1 MRVVKAVPAVGR
13 RTTVLE
19 PETPQQVGGIS
30 ISSSASPFT
39 VARSRKGRLRRFR
52 KLVRLATRR
61 TYWKPLKHR
70 VAAAIEH
77 ESVSFT
83 HSFRTIIDVGAHHGQ
98 FALFASHQY
107 PNARLHCV
115 EPLPEALP
123 KLEAVLPRG
132 RAVIHRFAAA
142 RASGFRDYHVS
153 RCSDSSSLL
162 AITDL
167 YTTAFP
173 GTEQARTAVVEC
185 RRLDQ
190 FLAPDDLDQPCLLK
204 IDVQG
209 SELEVLE
216 GAQGIF
222 GCIDEVLV
230 ECSFVEFYRGQALI
244 DDVVSYLRARGFRLT
259 GVFSVVRDAIGQC
272 LQADVLFARDG

>member
-1 MRVVKAVPAVGR
+1 MRVVKSVSEVGR
-13 RTTVLE
+13 RATVLE
-19 PETPQQVGGIS
+19 RETPQDLGGIP
-30 ISSSASPFT
+30 ISSSALPST
-39 VARSRKGRLRRFR
+39 VARSRKGRLRRLR
-52 KLVRLATRR
+52 KLVRLAVRP
-61 TYWKPLKHR
+61 TYWRPLKHR
-70 VAAAIEH
+70 VAAATEH
-77 ESVSFT
+77 ESVSFS

-98 FALFASHQY
+98 FALFASHRY
-107 PNARLHCV
+107 PSARLHCV
-115 EPLPEALP
+115 EPLPEALR
-123 KLEAVLPRG
+123 KLEVVLPRG
-132 RAVIHRFAAA
+132 AVVHRFAAA
-142 RASGFRDYHVS
+142 RASGFREFHVS

-190 FLAPDDLDQPCLLK
+190 LLAAEDLAQPCLLK
-204 IDVQG
+204 VDVQG

-230 ECSFVEFYRGQALI
+230 ECSFVEFYRDQALI

-259 GVFSVVRDAIGQC
+259 GIFSVVRDAIGQC
-272 LQADVLFARDG
+272 LQADVLFARDR